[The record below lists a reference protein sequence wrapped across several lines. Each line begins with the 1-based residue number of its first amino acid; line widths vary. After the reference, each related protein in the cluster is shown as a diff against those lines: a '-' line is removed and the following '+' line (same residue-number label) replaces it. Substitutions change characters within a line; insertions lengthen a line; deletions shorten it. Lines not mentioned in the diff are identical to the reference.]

1 MKSRRPFM
9 SNSKA
14 VPRSNSRLLALVG
27 VVAGVMTTWPHLLL
41 LPNAD
46 GLSIT
51 TFNMLAAVHRSVPN
65 LIGAETPY
73 VEPGDFR
80 ESDCESWW
88 RPRAKNIAM
97 YIAEELSSSD
107 VILLQEWWTRPD
119 FVELFDEYTGHL
131 FGRVSHRRPGLVKGK
146 PREDGMAVLV
156 NKKSRLEMVDSN
168 RIVTAPGRIAQ
179 IVHFREKN
187 AGRSLFVGNAHLSF
201 PGGQDPVKNER
212 RQAYEVHLVA
222 RALARTGLEN
232 SFYGDDGSHLEI
244 LAGDFNSNSRA
255 LASCILERHP
265 YHFANC
271 MSAKA
276 FQSMASS
283 VGGEI
288 DLGVTHR
295 THLGQ
300 EVSVDHLFARIV
312 RSNGNPGMTNG
323 LLKLGY
329 LDSTGAQVVDCQ
341 KKHISFENELLLSDH
356 RPVTA
361 RLDWD
366 RKSLDLKLPNTQESN
381 VLHPLQSPWDS

>member
-1 MKSRRPFM
+1 MKKPKS
-9 SNSKA
+9 A
-14 VPRSNSRLLALVG
+14 TRSNDHLLVSAVVCFATATVWSRLS
-27 VVAGVMTTWPHLLL
+27 
-41 LPNAD
+41 LPSAD

-65 LIGAETPY
+65 IIGTETPY
-73 VEPGDFR
+73 EELDDFR

-107 VILLQEWWTRPD
+107 LILLQEWWTRPE
-119 FVELFDEYTGHL
+119 FVKLFDECTHHI
-131 FGRVSHRRPGLVKGK
+131 FGRVSHQRPGLVRGK

-179 IVHFREKN
+179 IIHCREKN
-187 AGRSLFVGNAHLSF
+187 AGRSLFLGNAHLSF

-222 RALARTGLEN
+222 RALARAGQEN

-244 LAGDFNSNSRA
+244 LAGDFNSNSLA
-255 LASCILERHP
+255 LASCILERRP
-265 YHFANC
+265 YYFANC

-300 EVSVDHLFARIV
+300 EVSVDHLFARFV
-312 RSNGNPGMTNG
+312 RSNGDPAMKNG
-323 LLKLGY
+323 LLKMGY
-329 LDSTGAQVVDCQ
+329 LDSTGVQVVDCQ
-341 KKHISFENELLLSDH
+341 KKHISFENERLLSDH

-366 RKSLDLKLPNTQESN
+366 PKPLDLKLPNIHEINS
-381 VLHPLQSPWDS
+381 LHPLQSPWDT